1 MFSVPVSDNM
11 PAEQSSTP
19 DTDKGASRGN
29 DGDLDNYFETDE
41 EDCKSKF
48 KHSKHYNVA
57 VGRY

>member
-1 MFSVPVSDNM
+1 MPVSDNM

-48 KHSKHYNVA
+48 KHSEHFNVA
-57 VGRY
+57 VGRS